1 MKKFIISLVVLTCS
15 LSTVAQ
21 TNVKPSYK
29 SDSDLPNLY
38 KPKNWSLSG
47 STGFVTIPTPNLGNN
62 IWGSVNLGYSKNN
75 WSSSFWV
82 GSNYWIEGRQPD
94 LRLGI
99 STTYTFLKW

>member
-1 MKKFIISLVVLTCS
+1 MKNFIILIIISIFS
-15 LSTVAQ
+15 LSSIAQ
-21 TNVKPSYK
+21 IENKPS
-29 SDSDLPNLY
+29 SDSNITPKKY
-38 KPKNWSLSG
+38 KPKNWSLSS
-47 STGFVTIPTPNLGNN
+47 STGFITIPTPNLGNN